1 MREVFRN
8 CINQRV
14 IITED
19 GIYFTAKGKS
29 TIIPRDV
36 IIKPLK
42 ISLGALSIQVSK
54 LKVYGFAIDSK
65 EDKQRLKTVLD
76 AFNPLIGQPVDR
88 ELTDADFGVEIIPD
102 DKEIRM
108 YCKTCGHVY
117 CYTAGEYREN
127 ERLKKKVSTTE
138 LSGALSTLF
147 TSMALG
153 SSQNQEAE
161 MMKMRIKDYTRCPK
175 CNSADIC
182 EIPDGEPIPVAQN
195 PAAPA
200 TSGIDELKKLKEL
213 LDMGIVTQE
222 EFDAKKK
229 QLLGL

>member
-8 CINQRV
+8 TINQQV

-19 GIYFTAKGKS
+19 GVCFIKKGMC
-29 TIIPRDV
+29 TIIPRD
-36 IIKPLK
+36 K
-42 ISLGALSIQVSK
+42 ISLPLTFNFGVLLVRVSIFQRYAL
-54 LKVYGFAIDSK
+54 GIDIE
-65 EDKQRLKTVLD
+65 EDKKRLETVLD
-76 AFNPLIGQPVDR
+76 TFNPLIGQPVGR
-88 ELTDADFGVEIIPD
+88 ELTAADFGVEIIPD

-117 CYTAGEYREN
+117 CYTMAEYKEN
-127 ERLKKKVSTTE
+127 ERLKKKASTTE
-138 LSGALSTLF
+138 LCGALNNLF

-182 EIPDGEPIPVAQN
+182 KIPDGEPIPVAQN
-195 PAAPA
+195 SADPA
-200 TSGIDELKKLKEL
+200 TSGMDELKKLKEL